1 MRNELDEKLKKTLG
15 SPHPLDIEIF
25 TNKVMEHLREQLKR
39 EEQHLSLGKCF
50 RRLIVFYRGCLKAVF
65 LGHLPQA
72 EQNKPFARRYSPV
85 FKITAGLAAVTV
97 VIILTLIF
105 IPNYG
110 PSTSPKT
117 FEFSEML
124 NNTLPCYV
132 LNDQANIHIMETR
145 PCDILPP
152 LLD

>member
-1 MRNELDEKLKKTLG
+1 MRNKLDEKLKKTLG

-25 TNKVMEHLREQLKR
+25 TNKVMGHLREQLKR

-50 RRLIVFYRGCLKAVF
+50 RRLTVFNYGGLK
-65 LGHLPQA
+65 
-72 EQNKPFARRYSPV
+72 
-85 FKITAGLAAVTV
+85 AGLAAVAA
-97 VIILTLIF
+97 VIILTFIF
-105 IPNYG
+105 IPHNG

-117 FEFSEML
+117 VEFSEML
-124 NNTLPCYV
+124 NNTSPCYV